1 MIWMVVVLKLPIV
14 AALLLVWYAVK
25 SPDPALDEDPPN
37 GGGSD
42 RHRGR
47 GPRHPRPPRR
57 GPHAATP
64 PAPPRRVRT
73 ATPRRL
79 TRQH

>member
-1 MIWMVVVLKLPIV
+1 MIWMVIVLKMPIV
-14 AALLLVWYAVK
+14 AALLLIWYAVGE
-25 SPDPALDEDPPN
+25 PNPAVDEDSDR

-42 RHRGR
+42 RHRGA

-57 GPHAATP
+57 GPHVT
-64 PAPPRRVRT
+64 PAPAAPRRMRSVRGRT
-73 ATPRRL
+73 L

>member
-14 AALLLVWYAVK
+14 AALLLVWYAVRE
-25 SPDPALDEDPPN
+25 PNPALDEDPGS

-42 RHRGR
+42 RHRGG

-57 GPHAATP
+57 GPHGTP
-64 PAPPRRVRT
+64 PPTPPLRMRT
-73 ATPRRL
+73 VAGRRL